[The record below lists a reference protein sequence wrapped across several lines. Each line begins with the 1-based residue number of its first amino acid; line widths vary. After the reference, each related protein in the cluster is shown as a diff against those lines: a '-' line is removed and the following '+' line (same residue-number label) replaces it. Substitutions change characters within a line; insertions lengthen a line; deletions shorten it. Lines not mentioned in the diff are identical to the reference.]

1 MKHLTTNECLG
12 IIIIEVNDMTSP
24 GTELANML
32 KHSGMPRK
40 ELAQRTGVTEKH
52 ISTVISGERGISSSF
67 AHKLGYVFESAE
79 YWLDLQAR
87 YDAEQLR
94 IQEENEIDAKELSVL
109 RPLHDI
115 VTYFIERG
123 YMHNDCS
130 DVDKVLQLRSLL
142 NISNLCLIPNVTYN
156 AAYRAQL
163 SCNYKV
169 DSYVLFAW
177 QRLCEKETESIETCG
192 QLDKQRLQDSIPYIK
207 QQMFEDINQGIRGLQ
222 DLMASCGIAFQVV
235 KNFRGAPVQGFIKE
249 MNDGR
254 IILCLTIRGKRA
266 DTFWFTLFHEIA
278 HILYGDYSVRFVD
291 FDSLEGATE
300 RRADTF
306 AGDTLIA
313 PTEYRRFLHTVDNI
327 TWTSIEEFAR
337 EIHVQ
342 PYIVLGR
349 LQKDGIIDWS
359 QYNNKVVRYMWA

>member
-1 MKHLTTNECLG
+1 
-12 IIIIEVNDMTSP
+12 MTSP